1 MLLGEMI
8 KEYRRKHDLSQ
19 RQFALMSGLSN
30 GYISMLE
37 RNLNPSSGQPLVP
50 SLPVLKK
57 VASAMR
63 LSLDDLMQMA
73 DDITVDVAAQ
83 DFLPQTGGVWVPVL
97 GKIAAGIPIEAVE
110 EILDYEEIPASLAS
124 QGEFFALKVSGN
136 SMEPRILDGD
146 VVIVRQQ
153 SDADSG
159 EVVVVIVNGEAVTVK
174 RIKKRPEGI
183 MLMPTNPAYTTMF
196 YSNKEIE
203 ELPVVI
209 IGKVVELRG
218 KFL

>member
-37 RNLNPSSGQPLVP
+37 RNLNPSSGRPLVP

-73 DDITVDVAAQ
+73 DDITVDVATQ

-97 GKIAAGIPIEAVE
+97 GKIAAGIPIEAIE
-110 EILDYEEIPASLAS
+110 DILDYEEIPASLAA

-146 VVIVRQQ
+146 VVIVKQQ
-153 SDADSG
+153 PDADSG

-183 MLMPTNPAYTTMF
+183 MLIPNNHAYTPMF

-209 IGKVVELRG
+209 IGKVVEIRG
-218 KFL
+218 KSL